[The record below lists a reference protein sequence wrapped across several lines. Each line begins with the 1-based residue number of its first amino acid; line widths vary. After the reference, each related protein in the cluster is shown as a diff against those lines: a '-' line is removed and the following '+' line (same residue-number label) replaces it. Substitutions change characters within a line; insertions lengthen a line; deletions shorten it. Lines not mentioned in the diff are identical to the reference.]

1 MSGTRRGP
9 DVRFISAR
17 FLPSQQRPMSESQ
30 PDETIDEVH
39 ETVSSVYH
47 DLNNPL
53 SIISGNAQ
61 FLLEIGREEE
71 LDDQFVSSAQDIKQ
85 AAQRMAD
92 SLHQLTRLK
101 EELEEEL

>member
-1 MSGTRRGP
+1 MN
-9 DVRFISAR
+9 D
-17 FLPSQQRPMSESQ
+17 SQ
-30 PDETIDEVH
+30 PPETIDDVH

-61 FLLEIGREEE
+61 FLLEISREEE
-71 LDDQFVSSAQDIKQ
+71 LDDQFVSSARDIKQ

>member
-1 MSGTRRGP
+1 
-9 DVRFISAR
+9 
-17 FLPSQQRPMSESQ
+17 MSESNGAESL
-30 PDETIDEVH
+30 DEMH

-61 FLLEIGREEE
+61 FLLEISREED
-71 LDDQFVSSAQDIKQ
+71 LDEQFVSSAQDIKE

-92 SLHQLTRLK
+92 SLHRLTRLK
-101 EELEEEL
+101 EQMEEEN

>member
-1 MSGTRRGP
+1 
-9 DVRFISAR
+9 
-17 FLPSQQRPMSESQ
+17 
-30 PDETIDEVH
+30 VH

-61 FLLEIGREEE
+61 FLLEISQEEE
-71 LDDQFVSSAQDIKQ
+71 LDDQFESSARDIKQ

>member
-1 MSGTRRGP
+1 
-9 DVRFISAR
+9 
-17 FLPSQQRPMSESQ
+17 MSESSGTESL
-30 PDETIDEVH
+30 DEMRD
-39 ETVSSVYH
+39 TVSSVYH

-61 FLLEIGREEE
+61 FLLEISREED
-71 LDDQFVSSAQDIKQ
+71 LDEQFVSSAQDIKE

-101 EELEEEL
+101 EEIEEEL

>member
-1 MSGTRRGP
+1 MSDSP
-9 DVRFISAR
+9 SPEALDDVH
-17 FLPSQQRPMSESQ
+17 
-30 PDETIDEVH
+30 D
-39 ETVSSVYH
+39 TVSTVYH

-61 FLLEIGREEE
+61 FLLEISREEE
-71 LDDQFVSSAQDIKQ
+71 LDEQFVSSAQDIKE

-101 EELEEEL
+101 EQIEDEL